1 MVGVFFLCKN
11 LCMDVLK
18 LCEKVLESEDVKD
31 IPIMYVYIIVNCV
44 IEAISSGE
52 CFYGIGEI

>member
-18 LCEKVLESEDVKD
+18 LIDKVLQSEDVQD
-31 IPIMYVYIIVNCV
+31 IPILYVYIVVACV
-44 IEAISSGE
+44 IEAIGTGE
-52 CFYGIGEI
+52 CFYPVE